1 MPKTKHNRNK
11 PVTYILHFRRYFAK
25 KLNQMKF
32 KLIFLTLFIT
42 AVSFAQNKGTIAGI
56 LTDKNANNQSLPFA
70 NILIKGTSIGTNTDI
85 DGKYSIT
92 AAPGNYTIQFSFVGY
107 ESVEVP
113 VTVIANETVTI
124 NQALGSAGYKLE
136 DVVVRSTFSR
146 EKETALLLDQKQA
159 VVIKQSIGSQEMARK
174 GVSDVEE
181 GLTKVTGITK
191 VDGRG
196 LFIRGLEDRY
206 NNLLINDLQS
216 PSNSPFK
223 KIIPLDLFPTD
234 VVGVLNIYKTFNPN
248 ISGDFAGATVNIET
262 PQPKNITKL
271 NIGFGYTTNNNLKN
285 FLLSDEVN
293 STKGTLGLTGNDR
306 ALPSIF
312 GTVPS
317 GQKLSPAEY
326 ENGFGNKSWDVNSTQ
341 SPLNSSIGFLHAQKF
356 TLKNEDNISYIMS
369 FNFDNK
375 YTFREGVDRTFNLGQ
390 GNYDNNLYN
399 TQYSYFT
406 TFSGLAGMK
415 YKTNR
420 FNLNFNT
427 FLIKA
432 TESRIQDQ
440 LGYTNSLANQTNNL
454 IRLNQYEESTYW
466 NTQLYGDYKLTED
479 GKHSL
484 KAGGSYVKTSFQQ
497 PDRKFITGVKE
508 NENDINMTYGGNNL
522 NRQFLDVNGNFYFS
536 SLLEYNL
543 KFGDSEKPNVLSVG
557 YNSSL
562 NDMESSYRFFSGR
575 RNIEKNYT
583 ADLNTISQNVNEDIN
598 NGIVYVQEESNGDYK
613 FKLNQFINAGYFNL
627 FMKFGEKWDLNAG
640 IRAESSARV
649 IKFRNQGDIFGSAF
663 RKKTDDKLDILPSVN
678 AKRILNENSNLR
690 LSLAKTITRPVAMEL
705 LPINYINPDGTS
717 ESGNPDL
724 KDSENYNAD
733 FKYELFPNSK
743 EMFAV
748 GVFGKVINNPIE
760 RVFKPTANSGGQITT
775 FKNSEQA
782 VIFGAEIEMLLQL
795 SRISESLSNFSFG
808 LNTSLMS
815 TDVKVDPTKQ
825 GNELENGTNRKLQG
839 ASSWLINSDLKYD
852 FVLRKDWKNSM
863 TLVYNVYGDRIF
875 AVGSSG
881 IDHIYEKSF
890 SKLDFIWTNSISK
903 SIELKFGVDNI
914 LNPSYKKELGSKS
927 TINITEDSL
936 VLREFKKGVGFSV
949 NIGYTF

>member
-1 MPKTKHNRNK
+1 M
-11 PVTYILHFRRYFAK
+11 
-25 KLNQMKF
+25 KL
-32 KLIFLTLFIT
+32 KLFILTLFIST
-42 AVSFAQNKGTIAGI
+42 LTFAQNKGTISGV
-56 LTDKNANNQSLPFA
+56 LTDKDSNNETLPFA
-70 NILIKGTSIGTNTDI
+70 NVLLKGTSFNTTTDI
-85 DGKYSIT
+85 DGKYT
-92 AAPGNYTIQFSFVGY
+92 LNVPAGDYVIQYSFIGY
-107 ESVEVP
+107 ESIEIP
-113 VTVIANETVTI
+113 VAVNSGETITANK
-124 NQALGSAGYKLE
+124 ALGASSYKLD
-136 DVVVRSTFSR
+136 DVIIRATVNR

-181 GLTKVTGITK
+181 GLTKITGITK

-271 NIGFGYTTNNNLKN
+271 NIGFGYTTNNNLQD
-285 FLLSDEVN
+285 FLLSDDAN
-293 STKGTLGLTGNDR
+293 SAKGTLGMIGNDR
-306 ALPSIF
+306 ALPGIF
-312 GTVPS
+312 GSVPS

-326 ENGFGNKSWDVNSTQ
+326 ENGFGKKSWDVNSTK

-356 TLKNEDNISYIMS
+356 NLKNERNISYIMS

-375 YTFREGVDRTFNLGQ
+375 YSFREGVDRTFNLGQ

-399 TQYSYFT
+399 TQYSYQT

-432 TESRIQDQ
+432 TESKIQDQ
-440 LGYTNSLANQTNNL
+440 LGYTNSLANQTDNL
-454 IRLNQYEESTYW
+454 IRMNQYEESNYW

-479 GKHSL
+479 GKHSI

-497 PDRKFITGVKE
+497 PDRKFISGIKVNE
-508 NENDINMTYGGNNL
+508 NEINMSYGGNNL
-522 NRQFLDVNGNFYFS
+522 NRQFLDVKGNFYYS

-543 KFGDSEKPNVLSVG
+543 KFGEDEKPNVLSVG

-562 NDMESSYRFFSGR
+562 NDMQSTYRFFSGR
-575 RNIEKNYT
+575 RSIEKNYT
-583 ADLNTISQNVNEDIN
+583 ANLNTISGNINDDIN
-598 NGIVYVQEESNGDYK
+598 NGILYVQEESNGDYK
-613 FKLNQFINAGYFNL
+613 VKLNQFINAGYFNL

-640 IRAESSARV
+640 IRGESSTRT
-649 IKFRNQGDIFGSAF
+649 IKYREQGDPFGNAF
-663 RKKTDDKLDILPSVN
+663 RKKTADKLDILPSVN

-705 LPINYINPDGTS
+705 LPINYINADGTS
-717 ESGNPDL
+717 ESGNPNL

-733 FKYELFPNSK
+733 FKYELFPDNK
-743 EMFAV
+743 ELFAV

-782 VIFGAEIEMLLQL
+782 VIFGAEIEMLFQL
-795 SRISESLSNFSFG
+795 SRINESLSNFSLGF
-808 LNTSLMS
+808 NTSLMS

-839 ASSWLINSDLKYD
+839 ASNWLINSDLKYD

-903 SIELKFGVDNI
+903 NLELKFAVDNI
-914 LNPSYKKELGSKS
+914 LNPSYRKELGTES
-927 TINITEDSL
+927 TLKITEDSL
-936 VLREFKKGVGFSV
+936 VLKEFKKGVGFSV

>member
-1 MPKTKHNRNK
+1 
-11 PVTYILHFRRYFAK
+11 
-25 KLNQMKF
+25 MKF

-583 ADLNTISQNVNEDIN
+583 ADLNTISQNINEDIN

-890 SKLDFIWTNSISK
+890 SKLDFIWTSSLSK
-903 SIELKFGVDNI
+903 NIELKFGVDNI

>member
-1 MPKTKHNRNK
+1 
-11 PVTYILHFRRYFAK
+11 
-25 KLNQMKF
+25 MKF

-271 NIGFGYTTNNNLKN
+271 NIGFGYTTNNNLKD

-543 KFGDSEKPNVLSVG
+543 KFGDSEKPNVLSIG

-583 ADLNTISQNVNEDIN
+583 ADLNTISQNINEDIN

-640 IRAESSARV
+640 IRAESSARI
-649 IKFRNQGDIFGSAF
+649 IKYRNQGDIFGSAF

>member
-1 MPKTKHNRNK
+1 M
-11 PVTYILHFRRYFAK
+11 L
-25 KLNQMKF
+25 
-32 KLIFLTLFIT
+32 IT
-42 AVSFAQNKGTIAGI
+42 AISFSQNKGTITGM
-56 LTDKNANNQSLPFA
+56 LTDKDDNNQSLPFA
-70 NILIKGTSIGTNTDI
+70 NVLIKGTNIGTNTDI
-85 DGKYSIT
+85 DGKYTIT
-92 AAPGNYTIQFSFVGY
+92 IVPGNYTLQLSFVGY
-107 ESVEVP
+107 ESVEIP
-113 VTVIANETVTI
+113 VTVTANETVTV
-124 NQALGSAGYKLE
+124 NKALGSGSYKLE
-136 DVVVRSTFSR
+136 DVIIKNTASR

-159 VVIKQSIGSQEMARK
+159 VVIKQSIGAQEMARK
-174 GVSDVEE
+174 GISDVEE
-181 GLTKVTGITK
+181 GLTKITGITK

-262 PQPKNITKL
+262 PQAKNITKL
-271 NIGFGYTTNNNLKN
+271 TIGFGYTTNNNLKD
-285 FLLSDEVN
+285 FLISDDSN
-293 STKGTLGLTGNDR
+293 SNKGTLGLIGKDR
-306 ALPSIF
+306 ALPSVF
-312 GTVPS
+312 GSVPS
-317 GQKLSPAEY
+317 GQRLSPAEH
-326 ENGFGNKSWDVNSTQ
+326 ENGFGNKSWDVNNTQ

-356 TLKNEDNISYIMS
+356 SLKNEKNISYIMS

-390 GNYDNNLYN
+390 GNFDNNLYN

-432 TESRIQDQ
+432 TESKIQDQ

-454 IRLNQYEESTYW
+454 IRLNQYEESNYW
-466 NTQLYGDYKLTED
+466 NTQLYGDYKLSED

-497 PDRKFITGVKE
+497 PDRKFITGIKV
-508 NENDINMTYGGNNL
+508 NENDINMSYGGNNL
-522 NRQFLDVNGNFYFS
+522 NRQFLDVKGNFYYS

-543 KFGDSEKPNVLSVG
+543 KFGNQEDSNKLSIG

-575 RNIEKNYT
+575 RSIEKSYT
-583 ADLNTISQNVNEDIN
+583 ADLNTISQNINQDIN

-627 FMKFGEKWDLNAG
+627 FMNLGEKWDLNAG
-640 IRAESSARV
+640 IRAENSTRI
-649 IKFRNQGDIFGSAF
+649 IKYRNQGDVFGSAF

-717 ESGNPDL
+717 ESGNSDL

-733 FKYELFPNSK
+733 FKYELFPNNK
-743 EMFAV
+743 ELFAV

-782 VIFGAEIEMLLQL
+782 VIYGAEIEMLLQL
-795 SRISESLSNFSFG
+795 SRINESLSNFSFG

-825 GNELENGTNRKLQG
+825 GNELENSTNRKLQG

-890 SKLDFIWTNSISK
+890 SKLDFILTSSLSK
-903 SIELKFGVDNI
+903 NVELKFGVDNI

-927 TINITEDSL
+927 TTNITEDSL

>member
-1 MPKTKHNRNK
+1 
-11 PVTYILHFRRYFAK
+11 
-25 KLNQMKF
+25 MKF
-32 KLIFLTLFIT
+32 RLIFITLFIT
-42 AVSFAQNKGTIAGI
+42 AVSFSQNKGAITGI
-56 LTDKNANNQSLPFA
+56 LTDKEANNQSLPFA
-70 NILIKGTSIGTNTDI
+70 NVLIKETSNGANTDI
-85 DGKYSIT
+85 DGNYSIA
-92 AAPGNYTIQFSFVGY
+92 AAPGNYTLQFSFVGY

-113 VTVIANETVTI
+113 VTVVANETVTI

-136 DVVVRSTFSR
+136 DVVIKATVNR

-159 VVIKQSIGSQEMARK
+159 VVIKQSIGAQEMSRK

-181 GLTKVTGITK
+181 GLTKITGITK

-248 ISGDFAGATVNIET
+248 ISGDFAGATVNVET

-285 FLLSDEVN
+285 FLLSDDAN
-293 STKGTLGLTGNDR
+293 SAKGTLGMIGKDR
-306 ALPSIF
+306 ALSGIF
-312 GTVPS
+312 GSVPS

-326 ENGFGNKSWDVNSTQ
+326 ENAYGKKSWDVDQTQ

-356 TLKNEDNISYIMS
+356 NLKNEKNISYIMS
-369 FNFDNK
+369 FNFENK
-375 YTFREGVDRTFNLGQ
+375 YSFREGVDRTFNLGQ
-390 GNYDNNLYN
+390 GNYDNNLYT
-399 TQYSYFT
+399 TQYGYQT
-406 TFSGLAGMK
+406 TFSALGGMK

-420 FNLNFNT
+420 LNLNFNT

-432 TESRIQDQ
+432 TESKIQDQ
-440 LGYTNSLANQTNNL
+440 LGYTNSLANKTNNL
-454 IRLNQYEESTYW
+454 IRMNQYEESNYW
-466 NTQLYGDYKLTED
+466 NTQLYGDYKITED
-479 GKHSL
+479 GKHSI

-497 PDRKFITGVKE
+497 PDRKFITGTKVNE
-508 NENDINMTYGGNNL
+508 NEINMSYGGNNL
-522 NRQFLDVNGNFYFS
+522 NRQYLDVKGNFYYS

-543 KFGDSEKPNVLSVG
+543 KFGEKERTNILSVG
-557 YNSSL
+557 YNSTL
-562 NDMESSYRFFSGR
+562 NDMQSTYRFFSGR

-583 ADLNTISQNVNEDIN
+583 ANLNSISENINDDIN
-598 NGIVYVQEESNGDYK
+598 NGILYVQEESNGDYK
-613 FKLNQFINAGYFNL
+613 VKLNQFVNAGYINL
-627 FMKFGEKWDLNAG
+627 FMTFGEKWNLNAG
-640 IRAESSARV
+640 IRGESSTRT
-649 IKFRNQGDIFGSAF
+649 IKYREQGDPFGSAY
-663 RKKTDDKLDILPSVN
+663 RKKTDDKLDVLPSIN

-690 LSLAKTITRPVAMEL
+690 VSLAKTITRPVAMEL
-705 LPINYINPDGTS
+705 LPINYINADGTS

-724 KDSENYNAD
+724 KDSENYNLD
-733 FKYELFPNSK
+733 FKYELFPNTK
-743 EMFAV
+743 ELFAV
-748 GVFGKVINNPIE
+748 GVFGKIINNPIE

-782 VIFGAEIEMLLQL
+782 VIYGAEIEMLFQL
-795 SRISESLSNFSFG
+795 SRINESLANFSLGF
-808 LNTSLMS
+808 NTSLMS
-815 TDVKVDPTKQ
+815 TDVKIDLKKQ
-825 GNELENGTNRKLQG
+825 GNELENSTNRKLQG

-852 FVLRKDWKNSM
+852 FILNKDWKNSM

-890 SKLDFIWTNSISK
+890 SKLDFVWTNSISK

-914 LNPSYKKELGSKS
+914 LNPSYKKELGSKN
-927 TINITEDSL
+927 TLNITEDSL
-936 VLREFKKGVGFSV
+936 ILREFKKGVGFSF

>member
-1 MPKTKHNRNK
+1 
-11 PVTYILHFRRYFAK
+11 
-25 KLNQMKF
+25 MKF
-32 KLIFLTLFIT
+32 KLLFFTLLIT
-42 AVSFAQNKGTIAGI
+42 AISFSQNKGTVTGM
-56 LTDKNANNQSLPFA
+56 LTDKDANNQSLPFA
-70 NILIKGTSIGTNTDI
+70 NVLIKGTNLGTNTDI
-85 DGKYSIT
+85 DGKYSIV

-113 VTVIANETVTI
+113 VTVVANEIVTI

-136 DVVVRSTFSR
+136 DVIVRAAVNR

-159 VVIKQSIGSQEMARK
+159 VVIKQSIGAQEMARK
-174 GVSDVEE
+174 GISDVEE
-181 GLTKVTGITK
+181 GLTKITGITK

-262 PQPKNITKL
+262 PQAKNITKL
-271 NIGFGYTTNNNLKN
+271 NIGFGYTTNNNLKD
-285 FLLSDEVN
+285 FLISDDSN
-293 STKGTLGLTGNDR
+293 SNKGTLGLIGKDR
-306 ALPSIF
+306 ALPSVF
-312 GTVPS
+312 GSVPS
-317 GQKLSPAEY
+317 GQRLSPAEH
-326 ENGFGNKSWDVNSTQ
+326 ENGFGNKSWDVNNTQ

-356 TLKNEDNISYIMS
+356 SLKNEKNISYIMS

-390 GNYDNNLYN
+390 GNFDNNLYN

-432 TESRIQDQ
+432 TESKIQDQ

-454 IRLNQYEESTYW
+454 IRLNQYEESNYW
-466 NTQLYGDYKLTED
+466 NTQLYGDYKLSED

-497 PDRKFITGVKE
+497 PDRKFITGIKV
-508 NENDINMTYGGNNL
+508 NENDINMSYGGNNL
-522 NRQFLDVNGNFYFS
+522 NRQFLDVKGNFYYS

-543 KFGDSEKPNVLSVG
+543 KFGNQEDSNKLSIG

-575 RNIEKNYT
+575 RSIEKSYT
-583 ADLNTISQNVNEDIN
+583 ADLNTISQNINQDIN

-627 FMKFGEKWDLNAG
+627 FMNLGEKWDLNAG
-640 IRAESSARV
+640 IRAENSTRI
-649 IKFRNQGDIFGSAF
+649 IKYRNQGDVFGSAF

-717 ESGNPDL
+717 ESGNSDL

-733 FKYELFPNSK
+733 FKYELFPNNK
-743 EMFAV
+743 ELFAV

-782 VIFGAEIEMLLQL
+782 VIYGAEIEMLLQL
-795 SRISESLSNFSFG
+795 SRINESLSNFSFG

-825 GNELENGTNRKLQG
+825 GNELENSTNRKLQG

-890 SKLDFIWTNSISK
+890 SKLDFIWTSSLSK
-903 SIELKFGVDNI
+903 NVELKFGVDNI

-927 TINITEDSL
+927 TTNITEDSL

>member
-1 MPKTKHNRNK
+1 
-11 PVTYILHFRRYFAK
+11 
-25 KLNQMKF
+25 MKF
-32 KLIFLTLFIT
+32 RLIFITLFIT
-42 AVSFAQNKGTIAGI
+42 AVSFSQNKGAITGI
-56 LTDKNANNQSLPFA
+56 LTDKEANNQSLPFA
-70 NILIKGTSIGTNTDI
+70 NVLIKETSNGANTDI
-85 DGKYSIT
+85 DGNYSIA
-92 AAPGNYTIQFSFVGY
+92 AAPGNYTLQFSFVGY

-113 VTVIANETVTI
+113 VTVVANETVTI

-136 DVVVRSTFSR
+136 DVVIKATVNR

-159 VVIKQSIGSQEMARK
+159 VVIKQSIGAQEMARK

-181 GLTKVTGITK
+181 GLTKITGITK

-285 FLLSDEVN
+285 FLLSDDAN
-293 STKGTLGLTGNDR
+293 SAKGTLGMIGNDR
-306 ALPSIF
+306 ALSGIF
-312 GTVPS
+312 GSVPS

-326 ENGFGNKSWDVNSTQ
+326 ENAYGKKSWDVDQTQ

-356 TLKNEDNISYIMS
+356 NLEKERNISYIMS

-375 YTFREGVDRTFNLGQ
+375 YSYREGVDRTFNLGQ
-390 GNYDNNLYN
+390 GNYDNNLYT
-399 TQYSYFT
+399 TQYGYQT

-432 TESRIQDQ
+432 TESKIQDQ
-440 LGYTNSLANQTNNL
+440 LGYTNSLANKTNNL
-454 IRLNQYEESTYW
+454 IRMNQYEESNYW
-466 NTQLYGDYKLTED
+466 NTQLYGDYKITED
-479 GKHSL
+479 GKHSI

-497 PDRKFITGVKE
+497 PDRKFITGTKVNE
-508 NENDINMTYGGNNL
+508 NEINMSYGGNNL
-522 NRQFLDVNGNFYFS
+522 NRQYLDVKGNFYAS
-536 SLLEYNL
+536 SLVEYNL
-543 KFGDSEKPNVLSVG
+543 KFGEKERTNILSVG
-557 YNSSL
+557 YNSTL
-562 NDMESSYRFFSGR
+562 NDMQSTYRFFSGR

-583 ADLNTISQNVNEDIN
+583 ANLNSISENINDDIN
-598 NGIVYVQEESNGDYK
+598 NGILYVQEESNGDYK
-613 FKLNQFINAGYFNL
+613 VKLNQFVNAGYFNL
-627 FMKFGEKWDLNAG
+627 FMTFGEKWDLNAG
-640 IRAESSARV
+640 IRGESSTRT
-649 IKFRNQGDIFGSAF
+649 IKYREQGDPFGSAY
-663 RKKTDDKLDILPSVN
+663 RKKTDDKLDVLPSIN

-690 LSLAKTITRPVAMEL
+690 VSLAKTITRPVAMEL
-705 LPINYINPDGTS
+705 LPINYINADGTS

-724 KDSENYNAD
+724 KDSENYNLD
-733 FKYELFPNSK
+733 FKYELFPNTK
-743 EMFAV
+743 ELFAV
-748 GVFGKVINNPIE
+748 GVFGKIINNPIE

-782 VIFGAEIEMLLQL
+782 VIYGAEIEMLFQL
-795 SRISESLSNFSFG
+795 SRINESLANFSLGF
-808 LNTSLMS
+808 NTSLMS
-815 TDVKVDPTKQ
+815 TDVKIDLKKQ
-825 GNELENGTNRKLQG
+825 GNELENSTNRKLQG

-852 FVLRKDWKNSM
+852 FILNKDWKNSM

-890 SKLDFIWTNSISK
+890 SKLDFVWTNSISK

-914 LNPSYKKELGSKS
+914 LNPSYKKELGSKN
-927 TINITEDSL
+927 TLNITEDSL
-936 VLREFKKGVGFSV
+936 ILREFKKGVGFSF

>member
-1 MPKTKHNRNK
+1 
-11 PVTYILHFRRYFAK
+11 
-25 KLNQMKF
+25 MKF

-181 GLTKVTGITK
+181 GLTKVTGISK

-583 ADLNTISQNVNEDIN
+583 ADLNTISQNINEDIN

-640 IRAESSARV
+640 IRAESSARI
-649 IKFRNQGDIFGSAF
+649 IKYRNQGDIFGSAF

>member
-1 MPKTKHNRNK
+1 
-11 PVTYILHFRRYFAK
+11 
-25 KLNQMKF
+25 MKF
-32 KLIFLTLFIT
+32 KLLFFTLLIT
-42 AVSFAQNKGTIAGI
+42 AISFSQNKGTVTGM
-56 LTDKNANNQSLPFA
+56 LTDKDANNQSLPFA
-70 NILIKGTSIGTNTDI
+70 NVLIKGTNLGTNTDI
-85 DGKYSIT
+85 DGKYSIV

-113 VTVIANETVTI
+113 VTVVANEIVTI

-136 DVVVRSTFSR
+136 DVIVRAAVNR

-159 VVIKQSIGSQEMARK
+159 VVIKQSIGAQEMARK
-174 GVSDVEE
+174 GISDVEE
-181 GLTKVTGITK
+181 GLTKITGITK

-262 PQPKNITKL
+262 PQAKNITKL
-271 NIGFGYTTNNNLKN
+271 NIGFGYTTNNNLKD
-285 FLLSDEVN
+285 FLISDDSN
-293 STKGTLGLTGNDR
+293 SNKGTLGLIGKDR
-306 ALPSIF
+306 ALPSVF
-312 GTVPS
+312 GSVPS
-317 GQKLSPAEY
+317 GQRLSPAEH
-326 ENGFGNKSWDVNSTQ
+326 ENGFGNKSWDVNNTQ

-356 TLKNEDNISYIMS
+356 SLKNEKNISYIMS

-390 GNYDNNLYN
+390 GNFDNNLYN

-432 TESRIQDQ
+432 TESKIQDQ

-454 IRLNQYEESTYW
+454 IRLNQYEESNYW
-466 NTQLYGDYKLTED
+466 NTQLYGDYKLSED

-497 PDRKFITGVKE
+497 PDRKFITGIKV
-508 NENDINMTYGGNNL
+508 NENDINMSYGGNNL
-522 NRQFLDVNGNFYFS
+522 NRQFLDVKGNFYYS

-543 KFGDSEKPNVLSVG
+543 KFGNQEDSNKLSIG

-575 RNIEKNYT
+575 RSIEKSYT
-583 ADLNTISQNVNEDIN
+583 ADLNTISQNINQDIN

-627 FMKFGEKWDLNAG
+627 FMNLGEKWDLNAG
-640 IRAESSARV
+640 IRAENSTRI
-649 IKFRNQGDIFGSAF
+649 IKYRNQGDVFGSAF
-663 RKKTDDKLDILPSVN
+663 RKKTDEKLDILPSVN

-717 ESGNPDL
+717 ESGNSDL

-733 FKYELFPNSK
+733 FKYELFPNNK
-743 EMFAV
+743 ELFAV

-782 VIFGAEIEMLLQL
+782 VIYGAEIEMLLQL
-795 SRISESLSNFSFG
+795 SRINESLSNFSFG

-825 GNELENGTNRKLQG
+825 GNELENSTNRKLQG

-890 SKLDFIWTNSISK
+890 SKLDFIWTSSLSK
-903 SIELKFGVDNI
+903 NVELKFGVDNI

-927 TINITEDSL
+927 TTNITEDSL

>member
-1 MPKTKHNRNK
+1 
-11 PVTYILHFRRYFAK
+11 
-25 KLNQMKF
+25 MKF
-32 KLIFLTLFIT
+32 RILFIALLIT
-42 AVSFAQNKGTIAGI
+42 AISFSQNKGTVSGI
-56 LTDKNANNQSLPFA
+56 LTDKDASNQSLPFA
-70 NILIKGTSIGTNTDI
+70 NVLIKGTTIGTNTDI
-85 DGKYSIT
+85 DGKYAI
-92 AAPGNYTIQFSFVGY
+92 AMAPGNYTVQFSFVGY
-107 ESVEVP
+107 ESVEIP
-113 VTVIANETVTI
+113 VTIIANETVNL
-124 NQALGSAGYKLE
+124 NQAIGSGSYKLE
-136 DVVVRSTFSR
+136 DVVIKNTASR

-159 VVIKQSIGSQEMARK
+159 VVIKQSIGAQEMARK

-181 GLTKVTGITK
+181 GLTKITGITK

-271 NIGFGYTTNNNLKN
+271 NIGFGYTTNNNLEK
-285 FLLSDEVN
+285 FLLSNDAN
-293 STKGTLGLTGNDR
+293 STNGTLGLIGKDR
-306 ALPSIF
+306 ELSSVF
-312 GTVPS
+312 GSVP
-317 GQKLSPAEY
+317 GGKKLSPSEY
-326 ENGFGNKSWDVNSTQ
+326 ENAYGKNSWDVDETK

-356 TLKNEDNISYIMS
+356 NLENERNISYIMS

-375 YTFREGVDRTFNLGQ
+375 YSFREGVDRTFNLGQ
-390 GNYDNNLYN
+390 GNYDNNLYT
-399 TQYSYFT
+399 TQYSYQT
-406 TFSGLAGMK
+406 TFSGLAGLK

-420 FNLNFNT
+420 LNVNLNT

-432 TESRIQDQ
+432 TESKIQDQ

-454 IRLNQYEESTYW
+454 IRLNQYEESNYW
-466 NTQLYGDYKLTED
+466 NTQLFGDYKLTED
-479 GKHSL
+479 GKHTV

-497 PDRKFITGVKE
+497 PDRKFITGIKV
-508 NENDINMTYGGNNL
+508 NDDQINMSYGGNNL
-522 NRQFLDVNGNFYFS
+522 NRQYLDVKGNFYYS
-536 SLLEYNL
+536 SFLEYNL
-543 KFGDSEKPNVLSVG
+543 KFGNKEESNKLSIG
-557 YNSSL
+557 YNSFL
-562 NDMESSYRFFSGR
+562 NDMQSSYRFFSGR
-575 RNIEKNYT
+575 KNIEKNYT
-583 ADLNTISQNVNEDIN
+583 ADLNTISENINNDVN

-613 FKLNQFINAGYFNL
+613 VKLNQFVNAGYFNL
-627 FMKFGEKWDLNAG
+627 FLNLGENWDLNAG
-640 IRAESSARV
+640 IRAESSIRE
-649 IKFRNQGDIFGSAF
+649 IKYREQGDPFGSAY
-663 RKKTDDKLDILPSVN
+663 RKKSDDKLDILPSIN
-678 AKRILNENSNLR
+678 AKRILNDNSNLR

-705 LPINYINPDGTS
+705 LPINYINADGTS
-717 ESGNPDL
+717 ESGNPNL
-724 KDSENYNAD
+724 KDSENYNVD
-733 FKYELFPNSK
+733 FKYELFPNNK
-743 EMFAV
+743 ELFAV
-748 GVFGKVINNPIE
+748 GLFGKMINNPIE

-795 SRISESLSNFSFG
+795 NRISESLSNFSLGF
-808 LNTSLMS
+808 NTSLMS
-815 TDVKVDPTKQ
+815 TDVKIDLNKQ
-825 GNELENGTNRKLQG
+825 GNELENNTNRKLQG

-852 FVLRKDWKNSM
+852 FILNKDWKNSM

-890 SKLDFIWTNSISK
+890 SKLDFVWSNSISK
-903 SIELKFGVDNI
+903 NIELKFSVDNI

-927 TINITEDSL
+927 TLNISEDSL
-936 VLREFKKGVGFSV
+936 IVREYKKGVGFSF

>member
-1 MPKTKHNRNK
+1 
-11 PVTYILHFRRYFAK
+11 
-25 KLNQMKF
+25 MKF
-32 KLIFLTLFIT
+32 KLLFFTLLIT
-42 AVSFAQNKGTIAGI
+42 AISFSQNKGTVTGM
-56 LTDKNANNQSLPFA
+56 LTDKDANNQSLPFA
-70 NILIKGTSIGTNTDI
+70 NVLIKGTNLGTNTDI
-85 DGKYSIT
+85 DGKYSIV

-113 VTVIANETVTI
+113 VTVVANEIVTI

-136 DVVVRSTFSR
+136 DVIVRAAVNR

-159 VVIKQSIGSQEMARK
+159 VVIKQSIGAQEMARK
-174 GVSDVEE
+174 GISDVEE
-181 GLTKVTGITK
+181 GLTKITGITK

-262 PQPKNITKL
+262 PQAKNITKL
-271 NIGFGYTTNNNLKN
+271 NIGFGYTTNNNLKD
-285 FLLSDEVN
+285 FLISDDSN
-293 STKGTLGLTGNDR
+293 SNKGTLGLIGKDR
-306 ALPSIF
+306 ALPSVF
-312 GTVPS
+312 GSVPS
-317 GQKLSPAEY
+317 GQRLSPAEH
-326 ENGFGNKSWDVNSTQ
+326 ENGFGNKSWDVNNTQ

-356 TLKNEDNISYIMS
+356 SLKNEKNISYIMS

-390 GNYDNNLYN
+390 GNFDNNLYN

-432 TESRIQDQ
+432 TESKIQDQ

-454 IRLNQYEESTYW
+454 IRLNQYEESNYW
-466 NTQLYGDYKLTED
+466 NTQLYGDYKLSED

-484 KAGGSYVKTSFQQ
+484 KAGGSYIKTSFQQ
-497 PDRKFITGVKE
+497 PDRKFITGIKV
-508 NENDINMTYGGNNL
+508 NENDINMSYGGNNL
-522 NRQFLDVNGNFYFS
+522 NRQFLDVKGNFYYS

-543 KFGDSEKPNVLSVG
+543 KFGNQEDSNTLSVG

-575 RNIEKNYT
+575 RSIEKNYT
-583 ADLNTISQNVNEDIN
+583 ADLNTISQNINQDIN

-627 FMKFGEKWDLNAG
+627 FMNLGEKWDLNAG
-640 IRAESSARV
+640 IRAENSTRV
-649 IKFRNQGDIFGSAF
+649 IKYRNQGDVFGSAF

-678 AKRILNENSNLR
+678 AKRILSENSNLR

-717 ESGNPDL
+717 ESGNSDL

-733 FKYELFPNSK
+733 FKYELFPNNK
-743 EMFAV
+743 ELFAV

-782 VIFGAEIEMLLQL
+782 VIYGAEIEMLLQL
-795 SRISESLSNFSFG
+795 SRINESLSNFSFG

-815 TDVKVDPTKQ
+815 TDVKVNPTKQ
-825 GNELENGTNRKLQG
+825 GNELENSTNRKLQG

-890 SKLDFIWTNSISK
+890 SKLDFIWTSSLSK
-903 SIELKFGVDNI
+903 NVELKFGVDNI

>member
-1 MPKTKHNRNK
+1 
-11 PVTYILHFRRYFAK
+11 
-25 KLNQMKF
+25 MKF
-32 KLIFLTLFIT
+32 RLIFITLFIT
-42 AVSFAQNKGTIAGI
+42 AVSFSQNKGAITGI
-56 LTDKNANNQSLPFA
+56 LTDKEANNQSLPFA
-70 NILIKGTSIGTNTDI
+70 NVLIKETSNGANTDI
-85 DGKYSIT
+85 DGNYSIA
-92 AAPGNYTIQFSFVGY
+92 AAPGNYTLQFSFVGY

-113 VTVIANETVTI
+113 VTVVANETVTI

-136 DVVVRSTFSR
+136 DVVIKATVNR
-146 EKETALLLDQKQA
+146 EKETALLLDQQQA
-159 VVIKQSIGSQEMARK
+159 VVIKQSIGAQEMARK

-181 GLTKVTGITK
+181 GLTKITGITN

-206 NNLLINDLQS
+206 NNLLINDLPS

-285 FLLSDEVN
+285 FLLSDDAN
-293 STKGTLGLTGNDR
+293 SAKGTLGMIGKDR
-306 ALPSIF
+306 ALSGIF
-312 GTVPS
+312 GSVPS

-326 ENGFGNKSWDVNSTQ
+326 ENAYGKKSWDVARTQ

-356 TLKNEDNISYIMS
+356 NLEKERNISYIMS

-375 YTFREGVDRTFNLGQ
+375 YSFREGVDRTFNLGH

-399 TQYSYFT
+399 TQYSYQT
-406 TFSGLAGMK
+406 TFSGLAGLK
-415 YKTNR
+415 YKTDR
-420 FNLNFNT
+420 FNLSFNT

-432 TESRIQDQ
+432 TESKIQDQ

-454 IRLNQYEESTYW
+454 IRLNQYEESNYW
-466 NTQLYGDYKLTED
+466 NSQLYGDYKITED
-479 GKHSL
+479 GKHSI

-497 PDRKFITGVKE
+497 PDRKFITGTKVNE
-508 NENDINMTYGGNNL
+508 NEINMSYGGNNL
-522 NRQFLDVNGNFYFS
+522 NRQYLDVKGNFYAS
-536 SLLEYNL
+536 SLVEYNL
-543 KFGDSEKPNVLSVG
+543 KFGEKERTNILSVG
-557 YNSSL
+557 YNSTL
-562 NDMESSYRFFSGR
+562 NDMQSTYRFFSGR

-583 ADLNTISQNVNEDIN
+583 ANLNSISENINDDIN
-598 NGIVYVQEESNGDYK
+598 NGILYVQEESNGDYK
-613 FKLNQFINAGYFNL
+613 VKLNQFVNAGYINL
-627 FMKFGEKWDLNAG
+627 FMTFGEKWNLNAG
-640 IRAESSARV
+640 IRGESSTRT
-649 IKFRNQGDIFGSAF
+649 IKYREQGDPFGSAY
-663 RKKTDDKLDILPSVN
+663 RKKTDDKLDVLPSIN

-690 LSLAKTITRPVAMEL
+690 VSLAKTITRPVAMEL
-705 LPINYINPDGTS
+705 LPINYINADGTS

-724 KDSENYNAD
+724 KDSENYNLD
-733 FKYELFPNSK
+733 FKYELFPNTK
-743 EMFAV
+743 ELFAV
-748 GVFGKVINNPIE
+748 GVFGKIINNPIE

-782 VIFGAEIEMLLQL
+782 VIYGAEIEMLFQL
-795 SRISESLSNFSFG
+795 SRINESLANFSLGF
-808 LNTSLMS
+808 NTSLMS
-815 TDVKVDPTKQ
+815 TDVKIDLKKQ
-825 GNELENGTNRKLQG
+825 GNELENSTNRKLQG

-852 FVLRKDWKNSM
+852 FILNKDWKNSM

-890 SKLDFIWTNSISK
+890 SKLDFVWTNSISK

-914 LNPSYKKELGSKS
+914 LNPSYKKELGSKN
-927 TINITEDSL
+927 TLNITEDSL
-936 VLREFKKGVGFSV
+936 ILREFKKGVGFSF

>member
-1 MPKTKHNRNK
+1 MQKKTK
-11 PVTYILHFRRYFAK
+11 
-25 KLNQMKF
+25 QMKF
-32 KLIFLTLFIT
+32 RLIFITLFIT
-42 AVSFAQNKGTIAGI
+42 AVSFSQNKGAITGI
-56 LTDKNANNQSLPFA
+56 LTDKEANNQSLPFA
-70 NILIKGTSIGTNTDI
+70 NVLIKETSNGANTDI
-85 DGKYSIT
+85 DGNYSIA
-92 AAPGNYTIQFSFVGY
+92 AAPGNYTLQFSFVGY

-113 VTVIANETVTI
+113 VTVVANETVTI

-136 DVVVRSTFSR
+136 DVVIKATVNR

-159 VVIKQSIGSQEMARK
+159 VVIKQSIGAQEMARK

-181 GLTKVTGITK
+181 GLTKITGITK

-248 ISGDFAGATVNIET
+248 ISGDFAGATVNVET

-285 FLLSDEVN
+285 FLLSDDAN
-293 STKGTLGLTGNDR
+293 SAKGTLGMIGNDR
-306 ALPSIF
+306 ALSGIF
-312 GTVPS
+312 GSVPS

-326 ENGFGNKSWDVNSTQ
+326 ENAYGKKSWDVDQTQ

-356 TLKNEDNISYIMS
+356 NLEKERNISYIMS

-375 YTFREGVDRTFNLGQ
+375 YSFREGVDRTFNLGQ

-399 TQYSYFT
+399 TQYSYQT
-406 TFSGLAGMK
+406 TFSGLAGLK
-415 YKTNR
+415 YKTDR
-420 FNLNFNT
+420 FNLSFNT

-432 TESRIQDQ
+432 TESKIQDQ

-454 IRLNQYEESTYW
+454 IRLNQYEESNYW
-466 NTQLYGDYKLTED
+466 NSQLYGDYKITED
-479 GKHSL
+479 GKHSI

-497 PDRKFITGVKE
+497 PDRKFITGTKVNE
-508 NENDINMTYGGNNL
+508 NEINMSYGGNNL
-522 NRQFLDVNGNFYFS
+522 NRQYLDVKGNFYAS
-536 SLLEYNL
+536 SLVEYNL
-543 KFGDSEKPNVLSVG
+543 KFGEKERTNILSVG
-557 YNSSL
+557 YNSTL
-562 NDMESSYRFFSGR
+562 NDMQSTYRFFSGR

-583 ADLNTISQNVNEDIN
+583 ANLNSISENINDDIN
-598 NGIVYVQEESNGDYK
+598 NGILYVQEESNGDYK
-613 FKLNQFINAGYFNL
+613 VKLNQFVNAGYINL
-627 FMKFGEKWDLNAG
+627 FMTFGEKWNLNAG
-640 IRAESSARV
+640 IRGESSTRT
-649 IKFRNQGDIFGSAF
+649 IKYREQGDPFGSAY
-663 RKKTDDKLDILPSVN
+663 RKKTDDKLDVLPSIN

-690 LSLAKTITRPVAMEL
+690 VSLAKTITRPVAMEL
-705 LPINYINPDGTS
+705 LPINYINADGTS

-724 KDSENYNAD
+724 KDSENYNLD
-733 FKYELFPNSK
+733 FKYELFPNTK
-743 EMFAV
+743 ELFAV
-748 GVFGKVINNPIE
+748 GVFGKIINNPIE

-782 VIFGAEIEMLLQL
+782 VIYGAEIEMLFQL
-795 SRISESLSNFSFG
+795 SRINESLANFSLGF
-808 LNTSLMS
+808 NTSLMS
-815 TDVKVDPTKQ
+815 TDVKIDLKKQ
-825 GNELENGTNRKLQG
+825 GNELENSTNRKLQG

-852 FVLRKDWKNSM
+852 FILNKDWKNSM

-890 SKLDFIWTNSISK
+890 SKLDFVWTNSISK

-914 LNPSYKKELGSKS
+914 LNPSYKKELGSKN
-927 TINITEDSL
+927 TLNITEDSL
-936 VLREFKKGVGFSV
+936 ILREFKKGVGFSF

>member
-1 MPKTKHNRNK
+1 
-11 PVTYILHFRRYFAK
+11 
-25 KLNQMKF
+25 MKF
-32 KLIFLTLFIT
+32 RLIFITLFIT
-42 AVSFAQNKGTIAGI
+42 AVSFSQNKGAITGI
-56 LTDKNANNQSLPFA
+56 LTDKEANNQSLPFA
-70 NILIKGTSIGTNTDI
+70 NVLIKETSNGANTDI
-85 DGKYSIT
+85 DGNYSIA
-92 AAPGNYTIQFSFVGY
+92 AAPGNYTLQFSFVGY

-113 VTVIANETVTI
+113 VTVVANETVTI

-136 DVVVRSTFSR
+136 DVVIKATVNR

-159 VVIKQSIGSQEMARK
+159 VVIKQSIGAQEMARK

-181 GLTKVTGITK
+181 GLTKITGITK

-285 FLLSDEVN
+285 FLLSDDAN
-293 STKGTLGLTGNDR
+293 SAKGTLGMIGNDR
-306 ALPSIF
+306 ALSGIF
-312 GTVPS
+312 GSVPS

-326 ENGFGNKSWDVNSTQ
+326 ENAYGKKSWDVDQTQ

-356 TLKNEDNISYIMS
+356 NLKNEKNISYIMS

-375 YTFREGVDRTFNLGQ
+375 YSFREGVDRTFNLGQ

-399 TQYSYFT
+399 TQYSYQT
-406 TFSGLAGMK
+406 TFSGLAGLK
-415 YKTNR
+415 YKTDR
-420 FNLNFNT
+420 FNLSFNT

-432 TESRIQDQ
+432 TESKIQDQ

-454 IRLNQYEESTYW
+454 IRLNQYEESNYW
-466 NTQLYGDYKLTED
+466 NSQLYGDYKITED
-479 GKHSL
+479 GKHSI

-497 PDRKFITGVKE
+497 PDRKFITGTKVNK
-508 NENDINMTYGGNNL
+508 NEINMSYGGNNL
-522 NRQFLDVNGNFYFS
+522 NRQYLDVKGNFYAS
-536 SLLEYNL
+536 SLVEYNL
-543 KFGDSEKPNVLSVG
+543 KFGEKERTNILSVG
-557 YNSSL
+557 YNSTL
-562 NDMESSYRFFSGR
+562 NDMQSTYRFFSGR

-583 ADLNTISQNVNEDIN
+583 ANLNSISENINDDIN
-598 NGIVYVQEESNGDYK
+598 NGILYIQEESNGDYK
-613 FKLNQFINAGYFNL
+613 VKLNQFVNAGYFNL
-627 FMKFGEKWDLNAG
+627 FMTFGEKWDLNAG
-640 IRAESSARV
+640 IRGESSTRT
-649 IKFRNQGDIFGSAF
+649 IKYREQGDPFGSAY
-663 RKKTDDKLDILPSVN
+663 RKKTDDKLDVLPSIN

-690 LSLAKTITRPVAMEL
+690 VSLAKTITRPVAMEL
-705 LPINYINPDGTS
+705 LPINYINADGTS

-724 KDSENYNAD
+724 KDSENYNLD
-733 FKYELFPNSK
+733 FKYELFPNTK
-743 EMFAV
+743 ELFTV
-748 GVFGKVINNPIE
+748 GVFGKIINNPIE

-782 VIFGAEIEMLLQL
+782 VIYGAEIEMLFQL
-795 SRISESLSNFSFG
+795 SRINESLANFSLGF
-808 LNTSLMS
+808 NTSLMS
-815 TDVKVDPTKQ
+815 TDVKIDLKKQ
-825 GNELENGTNRKLQG
+825 GNELENSTNRKLQG

-852 FVLRKDWKNSM
+852 FILNKDWKNSM

-890 SKLDFIWTNSISK
+890 SKLDFVWTNSISK

-914 LNPSYKKELGSKS
+914 LNPSYKKELGSKN
-927 TINITEDSL
+927 TLNITEDSL
-936 VLREFKKGVGFSV
+936 ILREFKKGVGFSF

>member
-1 MPKTKHNRNK
+1 
-11 PVTYILHFRRYFAK
+11 
-25 KLNQMKF
+25 MKF
-32 KLIFLTLFIT
+32 KLLFFTLLIT
-42 AVSFAQNKGTIAGI
+42 AISFSQNKGTVTGM
-56 LTDKNANNQSLPFA
+56 LTDKDANNQSLPFA
-70 NILIKGTSIGTNTDI
+70 NVLIKGTNLGTNTDI
-85 DGKYSIT
+85 DGKYSIV

-113 VTVIANETVTI
+113 VTVVANEIVTI

-136 DVVVRSTFSR
+136 DVIVRAAVNR

-159 VVIKQSIGSQEMARK
+159 VVIKQSIGAQEMARK
-174 GVSDVEE
+174 GISDVEE
-181 GLTKVTGITK
+181 GLTKITGITK

-262 PQPKNITKL
+262 PQAKNITKL
-271 NIGFGYTTNNNLKN
+271 NIGFGYTTNNNLKD
-285 FLLSDEVN
+285 FLISDDSN
-293 STKGTLGLTGNDR
+293 SNKGTLGLIGKDR
-306 ALPSIF
+306 ALPSVF
-312 GTVPS
+312 GSVPS
-317 GQKLSPAEY
+317 GQRLSPAEH
-326 ENGFGNKSWDVNSTQ
+326 ENGFGNKSWDVNNTQ

-356 TLKNEDNISYIMS
+356 SLKNEKNISYIMS

-390 GNYDNNLYN
+390 GNFDNNLYN

-432 TESRIQDQ
+432 TESKIQDQ

-454 IRLNQYEESTYW
+454 IRLNQYEESNYW
-466 NTQLYGDYKLTED
+466 NTQLYGDYKLSED

-497 PDRKFITGVKE
+497 PDRKFITGIKV
-508 NENDINMTYGGNNL
+508 NENDINMSYGGNNL
-522 NRQFLDVNGNFYFS
+522 NRQFLDVKGNFYYS

-543 KFGDSEKPNVLSVG
+543 KFGNQEDSNKLSIG

-575 RNIEKNYT
+575 RSIEKSYT
-583 ADLNTISQNVNEDIN
+583 ADLNTISQNINQDIN

-627 FMKFGEKWDLNAG
+627 FMNLGEKWDLNAG
-640 IRAESSARV
+640 IRAENSTRI
-649 IKFRNQGDIFGSAF
+649 IKYRNQGDVFGSAF
-663 RKKTDDKLDILPSVN
+663 RKKTDDKLDILPSLN

-717 ESGNPDL
+717 ESGNSDL

-733 FKYELFPNSK
+733 FKYELFPNNK
-743 EMFAV
+743 ELFAV

-782 VIFGAEIEMLLQL
+782 VIYGAEIEMLLQL
-795 SRISESLSNFSFG
+795 SRINESLSNFSFG

-825 GNELENGTNRKLQG
+825 GNELENSTNRKLQG

-890 SKLDFIWTNSISK
+890 SKLDFIWTSSLSK
-903 SIELKFGVDNI
+903 NVELKFGVDNI

-927 TINITEDSL
+927 TTNITEDSL

>member
-1 MPKTKHNRNK
+1 
-11 PVTYILHFRRYFAK
+11 
-25 KLNQMKF
+25 MKF
-32 KLIFLTLFIT
+32 KLIFLTLLIT
-42 AVSFAQNKGTIAGI
+42 AVTYSQNKGTIAGI

-70 NILIKGTSIGTNTDI
+70 NVLIKGTTNGTNTDI
-85 DGKYSIT
+85 DGKYSIA

-107 ESVEVP
+107 EPVEVP
-113 VTVIANETVTI
+113 VTVIAGETVTV

-136 DVVVRSTFSR
+136 DVVVRASVNR

-159 VVIKQSIGSQEMARK
+159 VVIKQSIGAQEMARK

-181 GLTKVTGITK
+181 GLTKITGITK

-271 NIGFGYTTNNNLKN
+271 NIGFGYTTNNNLRD
-285 FLLSDEVN
+285 FLLSDDADSN
-293 STKGTLGLTGNDR
+293 KGSLGLIGNDR
-306 ALPSIF
+306 ELPGIF
-312 GTVPS
+312 GTVPAGKS
-317 GQKLSPAEY
+317 LSPAEY
-326 ENGFGNKSWDVNSTQ
+326 ENGFGKKSWDVNNTQ
-341 SPLNSSIGFLHAQKF
+341 SPINSSIGFLHAQKF
-356 TLKNEDNISYIMS
+356 SLKNEKNISYIMS

-375 YTFREGVDRTFNLGQ
+375 YSFREGVDRTFNLGQ
-390 GNYDNNLYN
+390 GNYDNDLYT
-399 TQYSYFT
+399 TQYSYQT

-432 TESRIQDQ
+432 TESEIQDQ

-454 IRLNQYEESTYW
+454 IRMNQFEESNYW

-479 GKHSL
+479 GKHSI

-497 PDRKFITGVKE
+497 PDRKFITGVLVND
-508 NENDINMTYGGNNL
+508 NEINMSYGGNNL
-522 NRQFLDVNGNFYFS
+522 NRQYLDVKGNFYYS

-543 KFGDSEKPNVLSVG
+543 KFGENEKPNVLSVG
-557 YNSSL
+557 YNNSI
-562 NDMESSYRFFSGR
+562 NDIQSTYRFFSGR

-583 ADLNTISQNVNEDIN
+583 ANLSTISENINDDIN
-598 NGIVYVQEESNGDYK
+598 NGILYVQEESNGDYK
-613 FKLNQFINAGYFNL
+613 VKLNQFINAGYFNL
-627 FMKFGEKWDLNAG
+627 FMTFGEKWDLNAG
-640 IRAESSARV
+640 IRGESSDRT
-649 IKFRNQGDIFGSAF
+649 IKYREQGDPFGNAY
-663 RKKTDDKLDILPSVN
+663 RKKTTEKLDILPSIN

-690 LSLAKTITRPVAMEL
+690 LSLAKTVTRPVAMEL
-705 LPINYINPDGTS
+705 LPINYINADGTS

-733 FKYELFPNSK
+733 FKYELFPNNK
-743 EMFAV
+743 ELFAV

-782 VIFGAEIEMLLQL
+782 VIFGAEIEMLFQL
-795 SRISESLSNFSFG
+795 GRINESLSNFSLGF
-808 LNTSLMS
+808 NTSLMS
-815 TDVKVDPTKQ
+815 TDVKIDPTKQ
-825 GNELENGTNRKLQG
+825 GNELENSTNRKLQG
-839 ASSWLINSDLKYD
+839 ASNWLINSDLKYD

-881 IDHIYEKSF
+881 MDHIYEKSF

-903 SIELKFGVDNI
+903 SIELKFGIDNI
-914 LNPSYKKELGSKS
+914 LNPSYRKELGSTS
-927 TINITEDSL
+927 TLNITEDSL
-936 VLREFKKGVGFSV
+936 VLREFKKGVGFSF